1 MAEFDL
7 VVRGGLVITPAGRRQ
22 ADVGIRGEQI
32 AAVAPELRGRRTL
45 DASGCYVIPGGVDQ
59 HVHLQMHLG
68 GLTSSDSFASGT
80 QAAALGGTTT
90 VIDFVHTAPGASML
104 AALAAR
110 RAEADPTVAVDYAL
124 HMEIPTWH
132 AAARERL
139 HELPAVA
146 AAGCATFK
154 LYQAYPEVILDD
166 PSLLRALQAVAQ
178 VGGFAVLHAEV
189 GPVIDLLRAAALE
202 AGRTA
207 PIEHERTRPP
217 ALEATA
223 VQRAAALA
231 QLAGCPLLIFHV
243 GNAPTVA
250 AIAALRAAG
259 VQLWGESCPQ
269 YLVLNSEQHLGG
281 ADGNLYICAPP
292 LRPVAHQTALW
303 QALAAGDLQVV
314 STDHCPWTRAEKA
327 QSAFAQIPGGVPSI
341 EARLALV
348 HHFGV
353 NAGHLSLERWVELC
367 CANPAQLM
375 RLEQKGRLEV
385 GCDADVVVFDPAT
398 ERTISQAPGRR
409 TLHEAADW
417 TPYEGMH
424 VRGWTRDVLLRG
436 TPIVL
441 DGAFCGAAGAG
452 RFIARRT
459 AGGGAAVSRAS
470 GQAGGFSTFP
480 SDAQGDLRRIV

>member
-1 MAEFDL
+1 MDAAHAEFD
-7 VVRGGLVITPAGRRQ
+7 VVVQGGLVIGAGGRAL

-32 AAVAPELRGRRTL
+32 AALGPGLRGRHTI
-45 DASGCYVIPGGVDQ
+45 DAAGCYVIPGGVDQ

-68 GLTSSDSFASGT
+68 GLTSSDGFASGT

-104 AALAAR
+104 QALAAR
-110 RAEADPTVAVDYAL
+110 RAEADPNVAIDYAL

-132 AAARERL
+132 AAALERL

-146 AAGCATFK
+146 AAGCVTFK

-166 PSLLRALQAVAQ
+166 PSLLRALQAVAG

-189 GPVIDLLRAAALE
+189 GPVIDQLRAAALA

-207 PIEHERTRPP
+207 PLEHERTRPP
-217 ALEATA
+217 LLEATA
-223 VQRAAALA
+223 VSRAAALA
-231 QLAGCPLLIFHV
+231 HLAGCPLLIFHV
-243 GNAPTVA
+243 GNAQTVK
-250 AIAALRAAG
+250 AIAAQRAAG

-269 YLVLNSEQHLGG
+269 YLVLDSETHLGG

-292 LRPVAHQTALW
+292 LRPAEHHAALW
-303 QALAAGDLQVV
+303 QALAQGDLQVV

-327 QSAFAQIPGGVPSI
+327 QPTFAQIPGGVPSI

-348 HHFGV
+348 HHYGV
-353 NAGHLSLERWVELC
+353 GRNRISLERWVEIC
-367 CANPAQLM
+367 CTAPAQLM
-375 RLEQKGRLEV
+375 RLPHKGRLEV
-385 GCDADVVVFDPAT
+385 GCDADVVIFDPQAK
-398 ERTISQAPGRR
+398 RTISQAGAGR

-417 TPYEGMH
+417 TPYEGMT

-436 TPIVL
+436 REIVR
-441 DGAFCGAAGAG
+441 DGVFCGAAGVG
-452 RFIARRT
+452 RFLQR
-459 AGGGAAVSRAS
+459 AAKDSAPGPR
-470 GQAGGFSTFP
+470 
-480 SDAQGDLRRIV
+480 